1 MGAPMGTQ
9 VAEQAGSGAPTP
21 AQPRAVRRLP
31 DGVLVAIVA
40 LGAGVRFW
48 GLGAQSLWYDE
59 WLTTEAVSGG
69 LGDLAR
75 HVANRE
81 GITPPYFV
89 VMWVWAR
96 VVGDGEVAL
105 RSLSALAGLAT
116 VVVAYAL
123 ARELGQRRE
132 VARAAALL
140 AATNP
145 LLLWYSQEARPYSLL
160 ALAGGLSVLAAARAD
175 RSGRRGD
182 VVVWGLV
189 AAGAVAVH
197 YFAVFLVAG
206 EALGLLVRRR
216 VPWRQV
222 AAGVVPVGIVLVAL
236 APVAL
241 KQHAH
246 AANRSWISGFSLRS
260 RIEEAA
266 SSALQGPSVRDG
278 RLWLVVL
285 VVVVAAGARAA
296 GPTAGRDRRVAL
308 ALVGL
313 VGVGALSPLA
323 VSLAGADVFL
333 GRYLIA
339 VLVPLLTAVAVAL
352 VAARRPGVARVG
364 GAAVVLVAG
373 LWLAA
378 GVAVAR
384 EPRLQRADW
393 RSVAE
398 VVDVDTAGEAGG
410 GVLVVNVAGDQ
421 SSPLEHYLPGAA
433 PLGGDR
439 TVTTDRID
447 LLAVRPGGVPCNF
460 VVGRPCGFVFLGAPL
475 PLPLAGDFRLDT
487 RVVLDQFVVE
497 RYRADAQVE
506 IGRDDLLAPADRAS
520 GRVWVL

>member
-1 MGAPMGTQ
+1 MGTPLGMQ
-9 VAEQAGSGAPTP
+9 VAVQAESRAP
-21 AQPRAVRRLP
+21 AQAHPPRPAGRWP
-31 DGVLVAIVA
+31 DGVLVAVVA
-40 LGAGVRFW
+40 LGTALRLW

-69 LGDLAR
+69 LGELAR

-89 VMWVWAR
+89 VMWAWAR
-96 VVGDGEVAL
+96 VVGDGEMAL
-105 RSLSALAGLAT
+105 RSFSALAGLAT

-123 ARELGQRRE
+123 ARQLGQRRA

-140 AATNP
+140 VATNP

-175 RSGRRGD
+175 RSGRRAD
-182 VVVWGLV
+182 VVVWGVV

-197 YFAVFLVAG
+197 YFAVFLVLG

-216 VPWRQV
+216 VPWRRV
-222 AAGVVPVGIVLVAL
+222 AAGVVPVGLVLMTL
-236 APVAL
+236 APVAV

-266 SSALQGPSVRDG
+266 SSALAGPSVRDG

-285 VVVVAAGARAA
+285 AVVVAAAALAA

-313 VGVGALSPLA
+313 AGVGTLSPLA
-323 VSLAGADVFL
+323 VSLAGVDVFL

-339 VLVPLLTAVAVAL
+339 ALVPLLTAVAVAL
-352 VAARRPGVARVG
+352 VATRRPAVARVG

-373 LWLAA
+373 LWLAVD
-378 GVAVAR
+378 VAVGR

-398 VVDVDTAGEAGG
+398 VVAADAPGDRG

-421 SSPLEHYLPGAA
+421 SSPLAHYLPGAA
-433 PLGGDR
+433 PLDRDR
-439 TVTTDRID
+439 TLTTDRID
-447 LLAVRPGGVPCNF
+447 VLALRPAGVPCNF

-475 PLPLAGDFRLDT
+475 PPSMSDDFHLDR

-497 RYRADAQVE
+497 RYRADAPVAV
-506 IGRDDLLAPADRAS
+506 GRDDLLAPADRAS